1 MILKIKIPHQMGSA
15 SFLQSVPYNNQ
26 TGPCQRQAH
35 AIGIVKQEHNK
46 HKHGWVWLP
55 AFWLRESV
63 VNCSLSVP
71 STNPLHCKRSKS
83 KWCIHGN
90 TNTQGVKEDN
100 ELVEWNYYWNSV
112 PYPFSETSTAYS
124 QKLCTFD
131 NQMIQVQIAFH
142 AWKHHLRLG
151 NVCFLRGVPRH
162 LQVLS
167 ECRKKCY
174 WIWLS
179 KGCSKNLKTRVLLA
193 GLPSALTVACTNH
206 FEQETLNQ
214 RWKETELDLEE

>member
-26 TGPCQRQAH
+26 TGLCQRQAH

-46 HKHGWVWLP
+46 NKHVWVWLP

-71 STNPLHCKRSKS
+71 STNPLHCKLSISK
-83 KWCIHGN
+83 CYIHGN
-90 TNTQGVKEDN
+90 KNTQGAKEDN
-100 ELVEWNYYWNSV
+100 ELAEWNYYWNSV
-112 PYPFSETSTAYS
+112 PYPFSERSTAYS

-131 NQMIQVQIAFH
+131 NQMIQIQIAFH

-167 ECRKKCY
+167 ECIKSATDSVGVKDVVKTWKPGSY
-174 WIWLS
+174 WLACHRLSQSPAQTILS
-179 KGCSKNLKTRVLLA
+179 KKHSTKDGRRQS
-193 GLPSALTVACTNH
+193 
-206 FEQETLNQ
+206 
-214 RWKETELDLEE
+214 